1 MSLVSSGGLGASEL
15 RLITA
20 PHQQEGFTLCVYV
33 VFSVLFCDGEM
44 VTHPEIRV
52 KFSTP
57 FPRTGATLALDRARG
72 VMCPTNV
79 LGSDRFPC
87 SLLWFWA
94 SLFRS
99 TVIIIG
105 DG

>member
-1 MSLVSSGGLGASEL
+1 VSSGGLGASEL

-57 FPRTGATLALDRARG
+57 YPCTGVTSSASQSAWSHVSG
-72 VMCPTNV
+72 
-79 LGSDRFPC
+79 GSPKIRLIFVFIC
-87 SLLWFWA
+87 EVSCKSL
-94 SLFRS
+94 
-99 TVIIIG
+99 
-105 DG
+105 